1 MRIDHRTAKYVGAF
15 RKKQERGFSMIELM
29 VVCIVIVIIS
39 VIAIPNI
46 AQINANYK
54 LDAAGRSVASLIQQ
68 ARLQAVKNNLPAYV
82 KYDAAASPNIA
93 YVNANSTLAYAPGNP
108 DVGLSSGLVFQTAGI
123 DHSQLDNY
131 LGGAGVVI
139 EPMTNNITS
148 IGFNARGLPCVPTG
162 NPQICSASDG
172 GAPPA
177 YLWLIRNPANAWEA
191 VTVTPAGRIKSW
203 RMVNSTAGAA
213 ASCGFAACWQ

>member
-1 MRIDHRTAKYVGAF
+1 
-15 RKKQERGFSMIELM
+15 MIELM

-54 LDAAGRSVASLIQQ
+54 LDASGRSVASLIQQ
-68 ARLQAVKNNLPAYV
+68 ARLQAVKTNLPSYV
-82 KYDAAASPNIA
+82 KYDAAPNPNIV
-93 YVNANSTLAYAPGNP
+93 YVNANPTLAYTAGNP
-108 DVGLSSGLVFQTAGI
+108 DVALSSGLVFQTAGV

-131 LGGAGVVI
+131 LGGGGVVI
-139 EPMTNNITS
+139 EPMANNITS
-148 IGFNARGLPCVPTG
+148 IGFNARGLPCVTTG
-162 NPQICSASDG
+162 NPLVCNAIDG

-177 YLWLIRNPANAWEA
+177 FLWLIRNPANAWEA

-203 RMVNSTAGAA
+203 RLVNSTAGAT
-213 ASCGFAACWQ
+213 ASCGFGACWQ